1 MSRGGRV
8 WASLPVDAVT
18 IPVAGLEASL
28 SGYERDT
35 TMSYELT
42 GGLSGL
48 GNEFREFEAQ
58 MAAQAASRQQR
69 MMPSA
74 VTAATGRVATPVAV
88 TSRVP
93 VTPTPALTNTLPLLT
108 NTLPVLTRRTPLTVI
123 PSTGSGTPS
132 PNASTAPCDP
142 TNPESYV
149 DARTGACISPGST
162 AGSEGPSTAL
172 VVGGLVVA
180 VGVAAYLMTRKGK

>member
-74 VTAATGRVATPVAV
+74 VAAATGRVATPVAV

-93 VTPTPALTNTLPLLT
+93 VSPTPVITR
-108 NTLPVLTRRTPLTVI
+108 TLPVITRRTPLTVI

-149 DARTGACISPGST
+149 DARTGACISPGS
-162 AGSEGPSTAL
+162 AVGSEGPSTAL
-172 VVGGLVVA
+172 IVGGLVVA
-180 VGVAAYLMTRKGK
+180 VGVAAYFMTRKGK